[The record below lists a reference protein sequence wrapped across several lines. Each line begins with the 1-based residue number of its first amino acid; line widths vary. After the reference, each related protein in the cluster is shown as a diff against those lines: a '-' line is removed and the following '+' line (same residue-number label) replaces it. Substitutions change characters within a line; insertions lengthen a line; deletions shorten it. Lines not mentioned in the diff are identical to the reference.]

1 MKSTLE
7 LPAGYRPI
15 LQIDLQKDKKKML
28 LINGIACVIIV
39 ALGVLGQQIV
49 PVGRMFDIDYDWLNY
64 VFRFI
69 ALLVG
74 IVLYMV
80 LHELVHGVFMRR
92 FSGSKVKYGFTGMYA
107 YAGSDAYFCKKHYI
121 IIALAPVVVW
131 GVVLTLICSVLSEQW
146 FWVAYFIQINNLS
159 GAAGDYYVTWKFRS
173 LPADILVQDS
183 GVAMTV
189 YSAQ

>member
-49 PVGRMFDIDYDWLNY
+49 PIGRMFDIDYGWLNY
-64 VFRFI
+64 VFRFV

-107 YAGSDAYFCKKHYI
+107 FAGSDAYFCKKHYI